1 MPQGDTRHVRETN
14 LRLGAAVA
22 EIEGLYSALLRT
34 SDPERRWR
42 LRADLARAARRL
54 AALAVLPPGKP
65 APDPVAR
72 GSRWRRRRKLA
83 ARGAEWIMNRYGRD
97 AG

>member
-1 MPQGDTRHVRETN
+1 MPHGDTRRVRETN

-54 AALAVLPPGKP
+54 AALALLPPGQRP
-65 APDPVAR
+65 PESITR

-97 AG
+97 TR